1 MTEKQRTKKEL
12 TEKVIGNITTIL
24 CDQSRINNAQSEI
37 NREVITKVMDLVD
50 RVRALE
56 ERLDLLL
63 LENESM
69 TKEDQ

>member
-1 MTEKQRTKKEL
+1 MTEEQGTKKEL

-50 RVRALE
+50 RVRELE

-69 TKEDQ
+69 TKGDQ

>member
-1 MTEKQRTKKEL
+1 MTEKQGTKKEL

>member
-1 MTEKQRTKKEL
+1 MTEEQGTKKEL

-37 NREVITKVMDLVD
+37 NREVVTKVMDLVD
-50 RVRALE
+50 RVRELE

-69 TKEDQ
+69 TKGDQ

>member
-69 TKEDQ
+69 TKGDQ

>member
-1 MTEKQRTKKEL
+1 MTEKQGTKKEL

-69 TKEDQ
+69 TKKDQ

>member
-69 TKEDQ
+69 TKKDQ